1 MTWKEKGESQKNQNH
16 PMIEI
21 LNQQK
26 RYKLD
31 TRKYKNLLEKLIK
44 FYDKQKVEVTLAFV
58 NNKAIRDLNRR
69 FLKKDTP
76 TDVLSFPIRER
87 NADGKYYLGDII
99 VSVPQA
105 AKQASSKAHILDR
118 ELELLIIHGF
128 LHLHGFE
135 HFKGLEKEEKNLRK
149 LLLESNNGN

>member
-1 MTWKEKGESQKNQNH
+1 
-16 PMIEI
+16 MIEI
-21 LNQQK
+21 INQQN

-44 FYDKQKVEVTLAFV
+44 FYRKQKVEVTLAFV

-69 FLKKDTP
+69 FLKKDST
-76 TDVLSFPIRER
+76 TDVLSFPIGDR

-105 AKQASSKAHILDR
+105 AKQASSKGNILDR

-135 HFKGLEKEEKNLRK
+135 HFKGLEEEEENLRK
-149 LLLESNNGN
+149 LLLESKNGN